1 MMYLKWWLSLKI
13 KLFCTKNNMEQ
24 QYNIFGEPLI
34 ACNNQPLTGYFRD
47 GCCNTDETDFGVH
60 TVCVIVT
67 DEFLKFSI
75 ESGNDLTTP
84 HPNWGFPGLQA
95 GDRWCLCASRFL
107 DAHERGFAPK
117 VVLEATNEKTLEV
130 VPMDVLIKH
139 AYYSKK
145 EI

>member
-1 MMYLKWWLSLKI
+1 
-13 KLFCTKNNMEQ
+13 MEQ
-24 QYNIFGEPLI
+24 QLNIFGEPLI
-34 ACNNQPLTGYFRD
+34 ACSNNPVTGYFRD

-67 DEFLKFSI
+67 DEFVKFSI

-95 GDRWCLCASRFL
+95 GDKWCLCASRFL

-139 AYYSKK
+139 AYYSKQ